1 MNNSIYIVEKKL
13 LTSDRDR
20 FLNCIIDFF
29 FILVTIFIFT
39 LLVIIT
45 GNIFQWSMYKSW
57 VEIMI
62 KLGMLGTYLSF
73 AMLYYLIFE
82 GLFGRTM
89 GKIITGSIVVNENGL
104 KPSFIVICIRTLCR
118 LIPFDALSFL
128 GKSERIWHDSISKTY
143 VVEKKDLEKDME
155 MFYSL
160 NLIGI
165 EDPN

>member
-1 MNNSIYIVEKKL
+1 MSNSVYIVEKKL
-13 LTSDRDR
+13 FTSDRDR

-29 FILVTIFIFT
+29 FIFFSIFIVTIF
-39 LLVIIT
+39 VIIT
-45 GNIFQWSMYKSW
+45 GNIFQWDIYNGW

-62 KLGMLGTYLSF
+62 KLGMLGAYISF
-73 AMLYYLIFE
+73 AIVYYLVFE

-104 KPSFIVICIRTLCR
+104 KPSFGVICIRTLCR

-155 MFYSL
+155 MFYNL

-165 EDPN
+165 EDTN